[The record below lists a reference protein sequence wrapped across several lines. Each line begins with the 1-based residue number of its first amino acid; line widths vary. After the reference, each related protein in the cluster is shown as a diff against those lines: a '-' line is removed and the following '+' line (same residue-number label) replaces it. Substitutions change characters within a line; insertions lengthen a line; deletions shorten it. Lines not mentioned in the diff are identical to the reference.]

1 MAKVKLPKIALS
13 KYNNQDRLPSN
24 VYSIVKNALVYFGG
38 NPNKVS
44 KHYNL
49 DIEKV
54 NIVYE
59 ESYLVINQ
67 IIEST
72 VKSNEL
78 DKGIETS
85 IQLMSDHINT
95 IKNTKNSQNQILTDK
110 YINQLTRM
118 TDRFINLK
126 EQNNITFDILVN
138 RMNDQTIKQRQLEVL
153 ESGKPDNSADYSEN
167 QQTVFNLLNQ
177 PQPSITAP
185 YQNGNGKPV
194 RAINVNTQEVLNFD
208 SIAKMAAHFDS
219 DPDYLR
225 KKISNGN
232 LYRAVWKMEFQ

>member
-1 MAKVKLPKIALS
+1 MAKIKLPKIDLS
-13 KYNNQDRLPSN
+13 KYNSQDRLPSN
-24 VYSIVKNALVYFGG
+24 IYSIVKNALVYFKGS
-38 NPNKVS
+38 PAKVA

-72 VKSNEL
+72 VKSDAL
-78 DKGIETS
+78 DEGIETS

-95 IKNTKNSQNQILTDK
+95 IKNTKNAQNQVLTDK

-126 EQNNITFDILVN
+126 EQNNRTFDILVN

-153 ESGKPDNSADYSEN
+153 ESGKPDNSLEYLEN
-167 QQTVFNLLNQ
+167 QQAVFNLLNQ
-177 PQPSITAP
+177 PQQSITAP

-194 RAINVNTQEVLNFD
+194 KAINVKTNEVLQFE
-208 SIAKMAAHFDS
+208 SISKMAAYFDS
-219 DPDYLR
+219 DADYLR

-232 LYRAVWKMEFQ
+232 LYKTEWKLEFQ

>member
-1 MAKVKLPKIALS
+1 MARIKLPKIDLS
-13 KYNNQDRLPSN
+13 KYNSQDRLPSN
-24 VYSIVKNALVYFGG
+24 VYSIVKNALVYFEG
-38 NPNKVS
+38 NPSKVA
-44 KHYNL
+44 KHYKL

-78 DKGIETS
+78 DKGIEDS
-85 IQLMSDHINT
+85 IELMSDHIKQ
-95 IKNTKNSQNQILTDK
+95 IKNSKNTQNQVLTDK

-118 TDRFINLK
+118 TDRFISLK
-126 EQNNITFDILVN
+126 EQNNRTFDILVN

-153 ESGKPDNSADYSEN
+153 ESGKPDNSTEYSEN
-167 QQTVFNLLNQ
+167 QQTVLNLLNQ

-194 RAINVNTQEVLNFD
+194 KATNTNTQEVLQFE

-232 LYRAVWKMEFQ
+232 LYKTVWKMEFQ

>member
-1 MAKVKLPKIALS
+1 MAKLKLPKIDLS
-13 KYNNQDRLPSN
+13 KYNSQERLPSN
-24 VYSIVKNALVYFGG
+24 VYSIVKNALVYFKG
-38 NPNKVS
+38 NPAKVA

-54 NIVYE
+54 NVVYE

-67 IIEST
+67 IIESS
-72 VKSNEL
+72 VKSDEL
-78 DKGIETS
+78 DKGIEDS
-85 IQLMSDHINT
+85 IQLMTEHIKH
-95 IKNTKNSQNQILTDK
+95 IKDSKNVQNQILTDK

-126 EQNNITFDILVN
+126 EQNNRTFDILVN

-153 ESGKPDNSADYSEN
+153 ESGKPDNAGDYLKN

-177 PQPSITAP
+177 PEQSITAP

-194 RAINVNTQEVLNFD
+194 KATNVETKEVLQFE

-232 LYRAVWKMEFQ
+232 LYKAVWKMEFQ